1 MQKSLQSA
9 LILAGLCVGAAAYAA
24 EGTSITMNLIS
35 ETGIGEDVGTITA
48 TDSEYGLLLT
58 PNLKN
63 LTAGVHGFHVHEK
76 PDCNAG
82 EKEGKPVAGLGAG
95 GHFDPEKTGKH
106 MGPYDKTGHL
116 GDLPSLIVGKDGTA
130 TTPLLAPRLKVA
142 DLKGRSLMVH
152 VGGDNFSDNPAA
164 LGGGGARMAC
174 GVIK

>member
-1 MQKSLQSA
+1 MQKSLKNA
-9 LILAGLCVGAAAYAA
+9 LLLVGLGLGSVAYAD
-24 EGTSITMNLIS
+24 EGLSITMNLIS
-35 ETGIGEDVGTITA
+35 ETGIGEEVGTISA

-63 LTAGVHGFHVHEK
+63 LTTGVHGFHVHEK

-82 EKEGKPVAGLGAG
+82 EKDGKAVAGLAAG
-95 GHFDPEKTGKH
+95 GHFDPEKTAKH

-116 GDLPSLIVGKDGTA
+116 GDLPPLIVGKDGTA
-130 TTPLLAPRLKVA
+130 TTPILAPRLKVA
-142 DLKGRSLMVH
+142 DLKGHSLMVH

-174 GVIK
+174 GVVK